1 MTKSGTASNVP
12 VSIIQRGG
20 GSGPQVTGFGTRI
33 SQNDKKKDA
42 PKDPVRFFNVSTAA
56 MPHLAG
62 LCWKTFL
69 GVTLTL
75 YVLNQK
81 HMLPMP
87 LGRIVSKALF
97 WPTLPITVSKRI
109 GSWSNTV
116 VDDTVVLGGAPFGF
130 CNIPEKLYHEY
141 GVSGGHQL

>member
-1 MTKSGTASNVP
+1 MTDLGTASNVP
-12 VSIIQRGG
+12 MLLFPRGG
-20 GSGPQVTGFGTRI
+20 GLGPQVTGVGTRI
-33 SQNDKKKDA
+33 SHNDKKKDA
-42 PKDPVRFFNVSTAA
+42 PKDLVGFFNVTTNGA

-62 LCWKTFL
+62 LCWKTLL
-69 GVTLTL
+69 GITVTL

-141 GVSGGHQL
+141 GVS